1 MGNRL
6 LVILPWRRNT
16 VQQYKEHQDLER
28 DKVMQ
33 NMAQPKGRQN
43 IQGMQNVQEMQNN
56 QGMWNM
62 GHNLARHKQNM
73 NLEQDGAKKDLVEH
87 MEYQDLEQNKV
98 MQDVA

>member
-1 MGNRL
+1 
-6 LVILPWRRNT
+6 
-16 VQQYKEHQDLER
+16 
-28 DKVMQ
+28 
-33 NMAQPKGRQN
+33 
-43 IQGMQNVQEMQNN
+43 MQNN